1 MFCRGKCSL
10 MLFDVWLAGR
20 YAISCSWM
28 SGSHMSDSCKA
39 DTIHVQK
46 KMMVLVLAHC
56 YGTGNGSFMKK
67 WYNLIGIFVL
77 RFFVFVE
84 SNYTLD
90 KCIFRCQIWV
100 KLIYIFLFIPYN
112 YLSERLSKKLSNLL
126 MLWACICNSVFFQKS
141 KKGLGCGS
149 LTQILIYLK

>member
-100 KLIYIFLFIPYN
+100 KVIFFFYSYLIIIC
-112 YLSERLSKKLSNLL
+112 LS
-126 MLWACICNSVFFQKS
+126 ACRKSCQICLCCGHASV
-141 KKGLGCGS
+141 
-149 LTQILIYLK
+149 ILYSFKRARKALVVVA